1 MSQLNKLSFWT
12 GVLEEYKHCWL
23 EQLSIRVNTTEKGC
37 MAVGPGFDDRNVGLL
52 IFCDILAST
61 YLRTSYSLS
70 IWIRNYN
77 STTTSTKTES
87 KSKVGSLL
95 TDNFIRSLTF
105 TFFFAQLDFPAVT
118 ICNQNRV
125 HCGNLDRLIQE
136 QGNLTAEEQID
147 ISKMCS
153 NAGCS
158 CPSMSRGS
166 KSTIQK
172 RGTGAVQASGADDSN
187 GENSSR
193 KNPGNMS

>member
-1 MSQLNKLSFWT
+1 
-12 GVLEEYKHCWL
+12 
-23 EQLSIRVNTTEKGC
+23 
-37 MAVGPGFDDRNVGLL
+37 MAVGAGFDDHNVG
-52 IFCDILAST
+52 FSNFHDVLAST

-125 HCGNLDRLIQE
+125 HCGNLERLIQE
-136 QGNLTAEEQID
+136 QVNMSYWDQL
-147 ISKMCS
+147 KMCS

-158 CPSMSRGS
+158 CPSLSRS
-166 KSTIQK
+166 SIQK
-172 RGTGAVQASGADDSN
+172 RGTGAVQASDADGSN

-193 KNPGNMS
+193 TSSQSSVDAIEQLNCKQLKC